1 MQGNRLKSAMNR
13 RSVPFPFPCLRTNV
27 HNKGPGRNK
36 FSGKSFMPVR
46 NDGKT

>member
-1 MQGNRLKSAMNR
+1 MNR